1 MNNLQI
7 LIFYLFLDNDQS
19 IGSPY
24 LKVCEMGR
32 KRSQIRS
39 LSQQCCE
46 QNSCNRGVPGTL
58 TTAKTTTTTT
68 TTKTTTT
75 TTTVRAPVSTIRT
88 DSTTQST
95 NPPFTTTEHT
105 THHHN
110 HHHHTGNFRLI
121 LKLSK
126 KIMIVYAYVCANIC
140 YMVCMYT
147 EKNMYIMNYVHTLNF
162 FQNLI
167 VLKHKAYLIN
177 SKLLSFTA
185 SNSSL

>member
-1 MNNLQI
+1 M
-7 LIFYLFLDNDQS
+7 DNDQS

-46 QNSCNRGVPGTL
+46 QNNCNRGVPGML
-58 TTAKTTTTTT
+58 TTAKTTTA
-68 TTKTTTT
+68 TTTT

-88 DSTTQST
+88 GSTTQST
-95 NPPFTTTEHT
+95 YTTTEHT

-121 LKLSK
+121 LTLSK
-126 KIMIVYAYVCANIC
+126 KKRMNVYAYVCAIIC
-140 YMVCMYT
+140 YMVYMYT
-147 EKNMYIMNYVHTLNF
+147 AKLCILRIMYID
-162 FQNLI
+162 
-167 VLKHKAYLIN
+167 
-177 SKLLSFTA
+177 
-185 SNSSL
+185 